1 LTKLQLPPSHRLQ
14 ARRQDGNVHGMLLGT
29 VLFLIGD
36 YLHYVKGIAVV
47 TWREIKQ
54 PVLPET
60 DEILCWRETS
70 RSSDYYGDLHIAR
83 DASPIEIRAAY
94 RRLALKY
101 HPDLNRISRTESAET
116 RMRQLNLAYQVLSS
130 PDRRKAYD
138 RSIG

>member
-1 LTKLQLPPSHRLQ
+1 
-14 ARRQDGNVHGMLLGT
+14 MLLGT

-54 PVLPET
+54 PALPET

-101 HPDLNRISRTESAET
+101 HPDLNRISRTESAEM

-138 RSIG
+138 RSIA